1 MIIKPKG
8 TKDVLPSEIDVW
20 TSVESVIREVLR
32 IRDFKEI
39 RTPVFEHT
47 ELFVRGVGEGSDI
60 VNKEMYTFLDK
71 GERSLT
77 LKPEGTASIARAVVE
92 NGLDN
97 EALPLKLFTYTP
109 CFRYERPQTGRL
121 REHHQFSIETFGSYS
136 PTMDAEV
143 IGTIKMVLDKLN
155 FHNYT
160 ININSIGCPECRKKY
175 LEALKAYYAQ
185 YISGMCEDCKVRYQK
200 NALRLLDC
208 KEEGCGKYKAN
219 APKPIDYLCDDCKNH
234 FEGVKSALDN
244 AGVKYAINVNL
255 VRGIDYYTRTVFE
268 FLTTEKGALNVIC
281 GGGRYDGLIEGLGGK
296 SLPAVGVGLGI
307 EHLLLL
313 LEKNNVPVNV
323 PEYDNLY
330 IVSQNGQVLSNTI
343 RLANDIRTLGF
354 ACDYDLMDRSFKAQM
369 KYANKIG
376 AKYIIVL
383 GESELESGKVAVK
396 RMSDGATVECALNP
410 QSIIKTII
418 GMK

>member
-1 MIIKPKG
+1 MIIRPKG
-8 TKDVLPSEIDVW
+8 TKDVLPGEIDTW
-20 TSVESVIREVLR
+20 TAVENVVREVLR

-97 EALPLKLFTYTP
+97 DALPLKLFTYTP

-143 IGTIKMVLDKLN
+143 IGTIKMILDKLN

-175 LEALKAYYAQ
+175 LDALKKYYAK
-185 YISGMCEDCKVRYQK
+185 YIDSMCEDCKVRYKK

-208 KEEGCGKYKAN
+208 KEAGCAEYKKD

-234 FEGVKSALDN
+234 FDGVKACLDT
-244 AGVKYAINVNL
+244 AGVKYAINENL

-296 SLPAVGVGLGI
+296 SLPAVGVGLGV

-313 LEKNNVPVNV
+313 LEKNNVEVKKPSYN
-323 PEYDNLY
+323 NLY
-330 IVSQNGQVLSNTI
+330 IVSQNGQVLSQTI
-343 RLANDIRTLGF
+343 RLANMIRDLGM

-376 AKYIIVL
+376 AKFIIVL
-383 GESELESGKVAVK
+383 GESELMSGKVAVK
-396 RMSDGATVECALNP
+396 RMADGVAQECNLTA
-410 QSIIKTII
+410 QDIILTMQKLS
-418 GMK
+418 

>member
-1 MIIKPKG
+1 MIIRPKG
-8 TKDVLPSEIDVW
+8 TKDVLPGEIDVW
-20 TSVESVIREVLR
+20 TAVESIIRDTLR

-60 VNKEMYTFLDK
+60 VNKEMYTFMDK

-121 REHHQFSIETFGSYS
+121 REHHQFSIEAFGSYS
-136 PTMDAEV
+136 PAMDAEV

-160 ININSIGCPECRKKY
+160 ININSIGCPDCRKRY
-175 LEALKAYYAQ
+175 LEELKAYYSK
-185 YISGMCEDCKVRYQK
+185 YINTMCEDCKVRYQK

-208 KEEGCGKYKAN
+208 KEEGCKKFKES

-234 FEGVKSALDN
+234 FEGVKSCLDN

-313 LEKNNVPVNV
+313 LEKNNVPVRLPDYN
-323 PEYDNLY
+323 NLY
-330 IVSQNGQVLSNTI
+330 IVSQNSQVLSSTI
-343 RLANDIRTLGF
+343 RLANEIRALGM

-376 AKYIIVL
+376 AKFIVVL
-383 GESELESGKVAVK
+383 GETELQTGRVLVK
-396 RMSDGATVECALNP
+396 RMADGATVECQLGAKAIINTM
-410 QSIIKTII
+410 QSMI
-418 GMK
+418 